1 VATIKTL
8 LEKVKSFF
16 LSDPTS
22 ANTIVFCSL
31 FLTVFGACLLNV
43 PPHAYHQQRE
53 FFTIETWAWFFMVGG
68 VLKLLRLFLQERWVI
83 SLIVHFSV
91 TLVINVWALT
101 YLIGAIN
108 GSSVKTAAVAYV
120 FIAIIFNCVPLIPVI
135 NNRARR

>member
-1 VATIKTL
+1 
-8 LEKVKSFF
+8 
-16 LSDPTS
+16 
-22 ANTIVFCSL
+22 
-31 FLTVFGACLLNV
+31 
-43 PPHAYHQQRE
+43 
-53 FFTIETWAWFFMVGG
+53 MVGG